1 MEGIIVGDIEKFKE
15 KVLNGGM
22 LNKEEI
28 LKIQNEDLNQLMK
41 GADEIRRKLC
51 GNKFSLCTIINGKSG
66 RCSENCRYCAQS
78 VHFRTYAKEYGLL
91 DSDTVLK
98 SAESN
103 CSQGVHRF
111 SIVTSGRKLTSKEVD
126 EVADI
131 YNSINDECSIE
142 LCASHGLLSYEE
154 LKKLKEAGVTRYHNN
169 LETSRRYFPNIC
181 TTHTYDEKIAT
192 IKNAMKAGLQV
203 CSGGIIGMGES
214 MEDRVDM
221 AFTLRELNVN
231 SVPINI
237 LNPIKGTPLENMK
250 HISYDEVLRTVA
262 LFRFIM
268 PKTQIRLA
276 GGRALLDD
284 KWKIVFQSGVNAA
297 ISGDLLTT
305 SGIKTSDDIDLV
317 KGLGFEV

>member
-1 MEGIIVGDIEKFKE
+1 MGSIEKFKE
-15 KVLNGGM
+15 KVLDGGM
-22 LNKEEI
+22 LDKEEI
-28 LKIQNEDLNQLMK
+28 FKIQNEDLRQLMK
-41 GADEIRRKLC
+41 CADEIRKKMC
-51 GNKFSLCTIINGKSG
+51 GNKFNLCTIINGKSG
-66 RCSENCRYCAQS
+66 RCSEDCKYCAQS

-192 IKNAMKAGLQV
+192 IKNAMKAGLKV

-214 MEDRVDM
+214 MEDRIDM
-221 AFTLRELNVN
+221 AFTLRELNVD
-231 SVPINI
+231 SVPVNI
-237 LNPIKGTPLENMK
+237 LNPIKGTPLENME
-250 HISYDEVLRTVA
+250 HISYDEILRTVV

-284 KWKIVFQSGVNAA
+284 KGKKVFKSGVNAA

-305 SGIKTSDDIDLV
+305 SGIKTSDDIELV
-317 KGLGFEV
+317 KSLGFEV